1 MSASVL
7 GRCPG
12 SEALWR
18 DISNE
23 GGRKRNGRTIRQQQA
38 QRSQVGAQRHQA
50 GHTGASRR
58 HDRSQDGLAIAHDFP
73 EADAERIAAMAA
85 TALGIGKR
93 ISERTNMGDLSE
105 SVIHGR
111 NGYLVVYGAGED
123 TVLVMQG
130 PIESNLGLMRIE
142 ARVAAVE
149 IKQLLTRA

>member
-1 MSASVL
+1 MDGKFGSSKHSDLKLVLSA
-7 GRCPG
+7 
-12 SEALWR
+12 
-18 DISNE
+18 
-23 GGRKRNGRTIRQQQA
+23 IRRA
-38 QRSQVGAQRHQA
+38 IPELHGVMIA
-50 GHTGASRR
+50 
-58 HDRSQDGLAIAHDFP
+58 SQDGLAIAHDFP

-105 SVIHGR
+105 SVFHGR

-123 TVLVMQG
+123 AVLVMQG

>member
-1 MSASVL
+1 MDGQFGSSKHNDLKLVLSA
-7 GRCPG
+7 
-12 SEALWR
+12 
-18 DISNE
+18 
-23 GGRKRNGRTIRQQQA
+23 IRRA
-38 QRSQVGAQRHQA
+38 IPELHGVMIA
-50 GHTGASRR
+50 
-58 HDRSQDGLAIAHDFP
+58 SQDGLAIAHDFP

-149 IKQLLTRA
+149 IKQLLTTA

>member
-1 MSASVL
+1 MDGKFGSSKHNDLKLVLSA
-7 GRCPG
+7 
-12 SEALWR
+12 
-18 DISNE
+18 
-23 GGRKRNGRTIRQQQA
+23 IRRA
-38 QRSQVGAQRHQA
+38 IPELHGVMIA
-50 GHTGASRR
+50 
-58 HDRSQDGLAIAHDFP
+58 SQDGLAIAHDFP

-93 ISERTNMGDLSE
+93 VSERTNMGDLSE

-123 TVLVMQG
+123 AVLVMQG

-149 IKQLLTRA
+149 ITQLLTRA